1 MAPAAASSD
10 LRQLISLALPI
21 MASSMLTFL
30 MTVVDLLF
38 VGRLG
43 THELASA
50 ALANTLWQTV
60 ALPLQGCASAL
71 DTLLSQTYGAGQHAA
86 YGRWATDG
94 TLLMLALGVPF
105 MAILACAEPILLG
118 IRQEPA
124 LSASAAAFS
133 AKLVWGVPPYMA
145 FMTLQKHLQTQ
156 EILLPLV
163 LIAMVANVAN
173 AAANWLLIYRWGL
186 GLDGAPLATTLSR
199 WLQLLLL
206 CGYMASARARLGAT
220 LPSRGLELERLPA
233 RAVQFFRLGAP
244 GALMLALEAWA
255 FDFSTFM
262 AGLLGQT
269 ALDAHVRSATPHAT
283 HTNPH
288 ATRQPR
294 SPGVARSVAC
304 AARLPLARGLSR
316 HAPGAPCLA
325 GGAAQHHLVHLY
337 ELPICNGRRRVHPRR
352 PRSRRGRRSQRSGRC
367 AAVDRV
373 DPALHA
379 LACRAQA
386 GGAPA
391 PRSALHVG

>member
-1 MAPAAASSD
+1 MAPATTSSD

-43 THELASA
+43 THELAAA

-86 YGRWATDG
+86 YGRWTQAG
-94 TLLMLALGVPF
+94 TLLLLALGVPF
-105 MAILACAEPILLG
+105 MVVLSCAEPILLG

-124 LSASAAAFS
+124 LAASAAAFS
-133 AKLVWGVPPYMA
+133 ARLVWGVPPYMA

-163 LIAMVANVAN
+163 LIALVANVAN
-173 AAANWLLIYRWGL
+173 AAANWLLIYRLGM

-206 CGYMASARARLGAT
+206 CCYMAGARERLGPT
-220 LPSRGLELERLPA
+220 LPGGGLELELLPS
-233 RAVQFFRLGAP
+233 RAAQFFRLGAP

-255 FDFSTFM
+255 FDFSSFM

-269 ALDAHVRSATPHAT
+269 ALDAHVSRRAAPPPT
-283 HTNPH
+283 HRR
-288 ATRQPR
+288 TRRTRHPR
-294 SPGVARSVAC
+294 HPRTVALCSGAEPPASPGRPTCVRCGAS
-304 AARLPLARGLSR
+304 RLALG
-316 HAPGAPCLA
+316 
-325 GGAAQHHLVHLY
+325 
-337 ELPICNGRRRVHPRR
+337 
-352 PRSRRGRRSQRSGRC
+352 RGRWFCSTSSRSHS
-367 AAVDRV
+367 
-373 DPALHA
+373 
-379 LACRAQA
+379 
-386 GGAPA
+386 
-391 PRSALHVG
+391 